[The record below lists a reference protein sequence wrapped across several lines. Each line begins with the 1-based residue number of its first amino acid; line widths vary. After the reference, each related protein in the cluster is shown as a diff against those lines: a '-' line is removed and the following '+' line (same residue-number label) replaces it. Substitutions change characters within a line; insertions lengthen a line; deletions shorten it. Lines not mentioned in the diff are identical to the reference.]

1 MTTGAGG
8 RPLPVARP
16 RILLL
21 LASTSY
27 RAEDFLDAAEAAD
40 ARVVVG
46 SDHRQTLADLEPDAT
61 VAVSFTDLERSVE
74 RIRRLHDDD
83 PFHAVVPAEDEGV
96 LLAAAAAAALGLP
109 HDPPDAVRAARD
121 KARTRARLAEAGLP
135 GPATRLVGLDE
146 NPREAARGV
155 PYPCVLKP
163 RSLSASRGV
172 IRADDDDGF
181 VEAVERIAGILAEAD
196 SARTAPVDGAE
207 ILVEGYIPGREV
219 AVEAVLDHGRLHVLA
234 IFDKPDPLEGPYFQ
248 ETLFVTPSREADG
261 VQERIVEVVR
271 RTAGALGLRHGPL
284 HAELRVNDEGVWPLE
299 VAPRS
304 IGGRCGRV
312 LRFGAGTGL
321 EELILRQAS
330 GMEIPSW
337 QRESAAA
344 GVMML
349 PIPGRGV
356 LREVGGREMALAVP
370 DIEGLD
376 VTIPLGREV
385 VPLPEGNRYLGFL
398 YARADDPARVEEAL
412 RAAFARLEIRVDAGP
427 A

>member
-27 RAEDFLDAAEAAD
+27 RAEDFLDAAEDAD

-121 KARTRARLAEAGLP
+121 KARTRVRLAQAGLP

-172 IRADDDDGF
+172 IRADDEDGF
-181 VEAVERIAGILAEAD
+181 VEAVERIAGILGEAD
-196 SARTAPVDGAE
+196 PARTAPVDGAE

-219 AVEAVLDHGRLHVLA
+219 AVEAVLDDGRLHVLA

-370 DIEGLD
+370 GIEGLD